1 MTTPLAL
8 FESDRPSLDND
19 RPIQQAA
26 AETRPAVVEM
36 SLEELQQ
43 WLIERGQPSWRAR
56 QIHHHLFH
64 RGVTTYAEMTDL
76 PAALRQMLREQLPL
90 FTATP
95 LLQRRSSDGTHKL
108 LLQLKDQRS
117 IECVLIPD
125 QNRVTAC
132 ISTQV
137 GCGMGC
143 VFCASGLNG
152 LERNLSVGEMLEQL
166 LRLNS
171 CAGRRLTHIVVMGMG
186 EPLANLDN
194 LLKALE
200 IACDPRQGLGLSQR
214 HVTISTVGL
223 PSKIRRLADSGR
235 HYHLAVS
242 LHAPNDALRNR
253 IVPTNRKTGIAAI
266 VEAADYFFAR
276 TGRQVTYE
284 YVLLGEVNDT
294 AGCARELTQLLAG
307 RKAHVNLIPWNEV
320 PGLPYRPPRPEA
332 VLRMVRTLR
341 HAGISVKVRK
351 RRGADIEAACGQL
364 RRQTFPTPQAAAPA
378 GDHPPSSAPSL
389 DGPAIPPTG
398 APPQGC
404 PHPPDEV

>member
-1 MTTPLAL
+1 MSTPLGW
-8 FESDRPSLDND
+8 FESDRLSLDND
-19 RPIQQAA
+19 RPTRQAA

-36 SLEELQQ
+36 SPEELQQ
-43 WLIERGQPSWRAR
+43 WLVERGQPPWRAR
-56 QIHHHLFH
+56 QIRHHLFH

-76 PAALRQMLREQLPL
+76 PAGLRQMLHEHLPL
-90 FTATP
+90 FTAIP
-95 LLQRRSSDGTHKL
+95 LLHLRSSDGTHKL

-132 ISTQV
+132 VSTQV

-152 LERNLSVGEMLEQL
+152 LERNLSTGEMLEQL

-171 CAGRRLTHIVVMGMG
+171 CAGQRLTHIVVMGMG

-242 LHAPNDALRNR
+242 LHAPNDVLRDQL
-253 IVPTNRKTGIAAI
+253 VPINKKYPLKELIATCH
-266 VEAADYFFAR
+266 DYLAKAPRNFITF
-276 TGRQVTYE
+276 E
-284 YVLLGEVNDT
+284 YIMLSGVNDGVKE
-294 AGCARELTQLLAG
+294 AQQLVDLVG
-307 RKAHVNLIPWNEV
+307 DLPCKFNLIPFNSF
-320 PGLPYRPPRPEA
+320 PGSPYRA
-332 VLRMVRTLR
+332 SAKGVLKTFQNFLQEKGFVAT
-341 HAGISVKVRK
+341 IRK
-351 RRGADIEAACGQL
+351 TRGDDITAACGQL
-364 RRQTFPTPQAAAPA
+364 A
-378 GDHPPSSAPSL
+378 GKVKDRTQRSKKWQLYLEGRS
-389 DGPAIPPTG
+389 
-398 APPQGC
+398 
-404 PHPPDEV
+404 